1 MQTQLEKAQQHLL
14 SLEQEH
20 HIALDSARAAQ
31 QLHQQ
36 ELESLRMKCSEV
48 EEQLQTVEMEL
59 RTMTEERDRLQ
70 EALKRLRE
78 DLGEE
83 WAGVVFWQLQY
94 SMVAIRIVRICTYV

>member
-1 MQTQLEKAQQHLL
+1 MQTQLAKARQHLL

-20 HIALDSARAAQ
+20 HSALDSARAAQ

-48 EEQLQTVEMEL
+48 EQQLQTVEM
-59 RTMTEERDRLQ
+59 
-70 EALKRLRE
+70 ALKGLRE
-78 DLGEE
+78 DLGEK

-94 SMVAIRIVRICTYV
+94 GWQ